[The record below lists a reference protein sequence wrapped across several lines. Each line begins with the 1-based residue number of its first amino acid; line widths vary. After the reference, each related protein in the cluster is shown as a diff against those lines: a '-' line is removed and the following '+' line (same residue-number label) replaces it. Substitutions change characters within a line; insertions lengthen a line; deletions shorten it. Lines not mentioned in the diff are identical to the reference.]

1 MKYLWILPLII
12 VAILIFFI
20 TGGYLIALFIV
31 IVCLVIIIQT
41 DLRRQ
46 LLIKP
51 IFAAF
56 KQAMPPLSATEREAL
71 ESGTVWWDGELFSG
85 KPDWEVLLT
94 SAIHDLTDEEQ
105 AFLDGPTER
114 LCEQLN
120 DWEITHKDHDLPPH
134 IWSFIKENLFF
145 GLIIP
150 KKYGGLGFSPLAHS
164 QMVMKVASR
173 SLTAAVTVMVPNS
186 LGPAELLLHYGT
198 EAQKDYYLPRLAT
211 GEEIPCFALTGP
223 EAGSD
228 ASNLPDTGIVCQRE
242 FEGQEITGILIN
254 WEKRYITLGPI
265 ATLLGLAFHLY
276 DPENLLGDK
285 EDIGITL
292 ALIPTNTDGVNIG
305 RRHWPMA
312 MAFQNGPNWGE
323 DVFIPLDW
331 IIGGVDHVG
340 EGWRMLMESLAA
352 GRSISLP
359 ALSAGA
365 SKLAIQTT
373 SAYARIREQFHLP
386 IGRFEG
392 VADVLG
398 RMAGLTYMVDAV
410 RITTAQAVTDGE
422 RPAVLSAIAKYHLT
436 ETMRRI
442 INDAMDIHGGKSI
455 CFGPNNVLAHAYQ
468 AIPISI
474 TVEGANI
481 LTRNLIIF
489 GQGAIRAHPYVLKEI
504 ATLAIDD
511 KKQALIEFD
520 QVLTT
525 HIKYTLSNIV
535 RSVLLS
541 MTKGRMSKAS
551 VSPLKPCYQ
560 QLNHLS
566 AALTVAT
573 DFSLAVL
580 GGSLKRRESLSA
592 RLGDVLSHLYL
603 ASCTLRH
610 YAHADQKDDLILA
623 QWACRE
629 SIYQAQQAL
638 VNLLNNFPNR
648 PIVWLLRAIIFPLG
662 ARYKAPEDK
671 LTHALSELILQPNT
685 SRDRLIHGIYI
696 PIDQQQTLGQL
707 EHAFTLCVAADSIE
721 KKLKKS
727 AYSSAEL
734 ALDADL
740 ITEDEYQLVITARAA
755 RRQVIDVDHFTAQL
769 EEEVS

>member
-1 MKYLWILPLII
+1 MNRLWILPTLLILTI
-12 VAILIFFI
+12 AALLFGSFIIAII
-20 TGGYLIALFIV
+20 LFV
-31 IVCLVIIIQT
+31 ICLTIIIAT
-41 DLRRQ
+41 DFRKE
-46 LLIKP
+46 LITQP
-51 IFAAF
+51 LFSAFAM
-56 KQAMPPLSATEREAL
+56 AMPPLSATEREAL
-71 ESGTVWWDGELFSG
+71 ESGTVWWDGQLFSG
-85 KPDWEVLLT
+85 KPNWDVLLN
-94 SAIHDLTDEEQ
+94 SAQHTLTAEEQ
-105 AFLDGPTER
+105 AFLDGPTEQ

-120 DWEITHKDHDLPPH
+120 DWHITHKDHDLPAQ
-134 IWSFIKENLFF
+134 IWSFIKEQQFF

-198 EAQKDYYLPRLAT
+198 ETQKDYYLPRLAS

-228 ASNLPDTGIVCQRE
+228 ASNLPDTGIVCKRE
-242 FEGQEITGILIN
+242 FEGEEITGILIN
-254 WEKRYITLGPI
+254 WEKRYITLGPV

-276 DPENLLGDK
+276 DPEHFLGDK

-292 ALIPTNTDGVNIG
+292 ALIPTNTKGINIG
-305 RRHWPMA
+305 RRHWPMG
-312 MAFQNGPNWGE
+312 MSFQNGPNWGK

-331 IIGGVDHVG
+331 IIGGVEHAG

-365 SKLAIQTT
+365 SKLAVKTS

-398 RMAGLTYMVDAV
+398 RMAGLSYMIDAV
-410 RITTAQAVTDGE
+410 RVTTAQAVTDGE

-436 ETMRRI
+436 ETMRRV

-455 CFGPNNVLAHAYQ
+455 CLGPHNILAHAYQ

-489 GQGAIRAHPYVLKEI
+489 GQGSIRAHPYVLQEM
-504 ATLAIDD
+504 ATLAIKD
-511 KKQALIEFD
+511 KEQALAKFD
-520 QVLTT
+520 HLLIA
-525 HIKYTLSNIV
+525 HIKYTLSNIG
-535 RSVLLS
+535 RSLLFGI
-541 MTKGRMSKAS
+541 TKGRLSKAPD
-551 VSPLKPCYQ
+551 SPLKPLYQ

-566 AALTVAT
+566 AALAVAT

-580 GGSLKRRESLSA
+580 GGSLKRKESLSA

-603 ASCTLRH
+603 ASCVLRRYEH
-610 YAHADQKDDLILA
+610 IDQQDDLILA
-623 QWACRE
+623 QWACTE
-629 SIYQAQQAL
+629 SIYQAQLAL
-638 VNLLNNFPNR
+638 VNLFNNLPNR
-648 PIVWLLRAIIFPLG
+648 PIACLLRLVVFPFG
-662 ARYKAPEDK
+662 ARYKAPSDQ
-671 LTHALSELILQPNT
+671 LTHAVAEQVLSPNP
-685 SRDRLIHGIYI
+685 SRDRLINGIYN
-696 PIDQQQTLGQL
+696 PSDSQQTLGQL
-707 EHAFTLCVAADSIE
+707 EQAFNLCVAATDIE
-721 KKLKKS
+721 KKLRKS
-727 AYSSAEL
+727 TYDTAEI
-734 ALDADL
+734 ALENSV
-740 ITEDEYQLVITARAA
+740 ITKDEYQLVTNARLA

-769 EEEVS
+769 EEEA

>member
-1 MKYLWILPLII
+1 MNKVWILTLLAALILLSLISELSFIAFII
-12 VAILIFFI
+12 VLVC
-20 TGGYLIALFIV
+20 IV
-31 IVCLVIIIQT
+31 ILLKS
-41 DLRRQ
+41 DLRQQ
-46 LLIKP
+46 LVTKTV
-51 IFAAF
+51 FSAF
-56 KQAMPPLSATEREAL
+56 KQAMPPISATEREAL
-71 ESGTVWWDGELFSG
+71 ESGTVWWDAELFSG
-85 KPDWEVLLT
+85 KPDWEFLLT
-94 SAIHDLTDEEQ
+94 TAQHKLTTEERK
-105 AFLDGPTER
+105 FLDGPTER
-114 LCEQLN
+114 LCELLN
-120 DWEITHKDHDLPPH
+120 DWQITHKDRDLPPH
-134 IWSFIKENLFF
+134 IWSFIKEQQFF

-198 EAQKDYYLPRLAT
+198 DKQKDYYLPRLAS

-228 ASNLPDTGIVCQRE
+228 ASNLPDTGIVCQRK
-242 FEGQEITGILIN
+242 FEGKKTTGVLLN

-276 DPENLLGDK
+276 DPDHLLADQD
-285 EDIGITL
+285 DIGITL
-292 ALIPTNTDGVNIG
+292 ALIPTDTKGINIG
-305 RRHWPMA
+305 RRHWPMG
-312 MAFQNGPNWGE
+312 MAFQNGPNWGK

-331 IIGGVDHVG
+331 IIGGVEYAG
-340 EGWRMLMESLAA
+340 KGWSMLMESLAA

-398 RMAGLTYMVDAV
+398 RMVGLTYMVDAV

-436 ETMRRI
+436 ETMRQV
-442 INDAMDIHGGKSI
+442 INDAMDIHGGKGI
-455 CFGPNNVLAHAYQ
+455 CFGPHNVLAHAYE

-489 GQGAIRAHPYVLKEI
+489 GQGSIRAHPYVLKEM
-504 ATLAIDD
+504 ATLAIEDTD
-511 KKQALIEFD
+511 QAVEEFD
-520 QVLTT
+520 QVLTA
-525 HIKYTLSNIV
+525 HLKYSLSNIA
-535 RSVLLS
+535 RSLLFGLS
-541 MTKGRMSKAS
+541 KGRFST
-551 VSPLKPCYQ
+551 VPDSPLRSCYQ
-560 QLNHLS
+560 QINHLS

-573 DFSLAVL
+573 DVSLAML

-603 ASCTLRH
+603 ASSTLRFYEH
-610 YAHADQKDDLILA
+610 HAQQDDLILA
-623 QWACRE
+623 QWASQE

-638 VNLLNNFPNR
+638 LSLMNNLPNR
-648 PIVWLLRAIIFPLG
+648 FMAGLLKIIIF
-662 ARYKAPEDK
+662 
-671 LTHALSELILQPNT
+671 H
-685 SRDRLIHGIYI
+685 
-696 PIDQQQTLGQL
+696 
-707 EHAFTLCVAADSIE
+707 
-721 KKLKKS
+721 
-727 AYSSAEL
+727 
-734 ALDADL
+734 
-740 ITEDEYQLVITARAA
+740 
-755 RRQVIDVDHFTAQL
+755 
-769 EEEVS
+769 

>member
-1 MKYLWILPLII
+1 MSLNVEL
-12 VAILIFFI
+12 
-20 TGGYLIALFIV
+20 YLIGLVVVF
-31 IVCLVIIIQT
+31 VCLVILMQSN
-41 DLRRQ
+41 LRRQ

-51 IFAAF
+51 AFSAF
-56 KQAMPPLSATEREAL
+56 KKAMPPISATEREAL
-71 ESGTVWWDGELFSG
+71 ESGTVWWDGQLFSG
-85 KPDWEVLLT
+85 KPDWDLLLS
-94 SAIHDLTDEEQ
+94 SAQHELTAEEQ
-105 AFLDGPTER
+105 AFLDGPTEQ

-134 IWSFIKENLFF
+134 IWSFIKQQQFF

-150 KKYGGLGFSPLAHS
+150 TKYGGLGFSPLAHS
-164 QMVMKVASR
+164 EMVMKVASR

-198 EAQKDYYLPRLAT
+198 EKQKDYYLPRLAS
-211 GEEIPCFALTGP
+211 GEDIPCFALTGP

-228 ASNLPDTGIVCQRE
+228 ASNLPDTGIVCQQE
-242 FEGQEITGILIN
+242 FEGKQITGVLLN
-254 WEKRYITLGPI
+254 WEKRYITLGPV

-276 DPENLLGDK
+276 DPEHLLSDK
-285 EDIGITL
+285 GDIGITL
-292 ALIPTNTDGVNIG
+292 ALIPTDTKGINIG
-305 RRHWPMA
+305 RRHWPMG
-312 MAFQNGPNWGE
+312 MAFQNGPNWGK

-331 IIGGVDHVG
+331 IIGGVEYAG
-340 EGWRMLMESLAA
+340 KGWSMLMESLAA

-365 SKLAIQTT
+365 SKLAIKTT

-436 ETMRRI
+436 ETMRRV

-455 CFGPNNVLAHAYQ
+455 CFGPHNVLAHAYE

-489 GQGAIRAHPYVLKEI
+489 GQGSIRAHPYVLKEMS
-504 ATLAIDD
+504 TLVVED
-511 KKQALIEFD
+511 KQQAVQEFE
-520 QVLTT
+520 QVVTAHL
-525 HIKYTLSNIV
+525 KYTLSNIA
-535 RSVLLS
+535 RSLFFGIS
-541 MTKGRMSKAS
+541 KGRFST
-551 VSPLKPCYQ
+551 VPDSPLRACYQ

-573 DFSLAVL
+573 DVSLAIL

-603 ASCTLRH
+603 ASSTLRFYQH
-610 YAHADQKDDLILA
+610 QNQHDDLILA
-623 QWACRE
+623 RWASEE

-638 VNLLNNFPNR
+638 LGLMDNLPNR
-648 PIVWLLRAIIFPLG
+648 LMAGFLKIVIFPLG
-662 ARYKAPEDK
+662 PRYKAPSDK
-671 LTHALSELILQPNT
+671 LTHALAEHIMEPSA
-685 SRDRLIHGIYI
+685 SRDRLINGIYN
-696 PIDQQQTLGQL
+696 PSDQQQTLGQL
-707 EHAFTLCVAADSIE
+707 EYAFRLCVLAAPLE
-721 KKLKKS
+721 KKIAKS
-727 AYSSAEL
+727 AYKSAEL
-734 ALDADL
+734 ALENKL
-740 ITEDEYQLVITARAA
+740 ITDEEYQLVLSARTA
-755 RRQVIDVDHFTAQL
+755 RRQVIDVDHFNAQL
-769 EEEVS
+769 EETAS

>member
-1 MKYLWILPLII
+1 MKRVWTFILFASL
-12 VAILIFFI
+12 ILILHRFPVALL
-20 TGGYLIALFIV
+20 LILLACAVV
-31 IVCLVIIIQT
+31 IFHAG
-41 DLRRQ
+41 LRRQ
-46 LLIKP
+46 IITTPL
-51 IFAAF
+51 F
-56 KQAMPPLSATEREAL
+56 KLFKRAMPPISATEREAL
-71 ESGTVWWDGELFSG
+71 ESGTVWWDGQLFSG
-85 KPDWEVLLT
+85 KPDWDVLLN
-94 SAIHDLTDEEQ
+94 SAQHQLTVEEQ
-105 AFLDGPTER
+105 DFLDGPTER

-120 DWEITHKDHDLPPH
+120 DWQITHKDHDLPPH
-134 IWSFIKENLFF
+134 IWDFIKQQQFF

-173 SLTAAVTVMVPNS
+173 CLTAAVTVMVPNS

-198 EAQKDYYLPRLAT
+198 DKQKDYYLPRLAS

-228 ASNLPDTGIVCQRE
+228 ASNLPDSGVVCQRE
-242 FEGQEITGILIN
+242 FEGEVVTGILVN
-254 WEKRYITLGPI
+254 WEKRYITLGPV

-276 DPENLLGDK
+276 DPEHLLGDK

-292 ALIPTNTDGVNIG
+292 ALIPTKTKGITIG
-305 RRHWPMA
+305 RRHWPMG
-312 MAFQNGPNWGE
+312 MAFQNGPNWGK

-331 IIGGVDHVG
+331 VIGGTDYAG
-340 EGWRMLMESLAA
+340 KGWSMLMESLAA

-365 SKLAIQTT
+365 SKLSMQTT

-398 RMAGLTYMVDAV
+398 RMAGSTYMVDAV
-410 RITTAQAVTDGE
+410 RVTTAQAVTDGE

-436 ETMRRI
+436 ETMRQVV
-442 INDAMDIHGGKSI
+442 NDAMDIHGGKGI
-455 CFGPNNVLAHAYQ
+455 CFGPHNVLAHAYE

-489 GQGAIRAHPYVLKEI
+489 GQGSIRAHPYLLKEMAILSI
-504 ATLAIDD
+504 ADQSKAVN
-511 KKQALIEFD
+511 EFD
-520 QVLTT
+520 KALAL
-525 HIKYTLSNIV
+525 HGKYTASNMA
-535 RSVLLS
+535 RSFVFGIS
-541 MTKGRMSKAS
+541 KGRFSE
-551 VSPLKPCYQ
+551 VPDSPLRHYYQ

-573 DFSLAVL
+573 DVSLAMF

-603 ASCTLRH
+603 ASSTLRFYH
-610 YAHADQKDDLILA
+610 QQDQHDDVLLA
-623 QWACRE
+623 KWACSN

-638 VNLLNNFPNR
+638 LSLMANLPNR
-648 PIVWLLRAIIFPLG
+648 VVATLLKVIIFPIG
-662 ARYKAPEDK
+662 PRYQPPSDD
-671 LTHALSELILQPNT
+671 LTHELAAQMMSPNA
-685 SRDRLIHGIYI
+685 SRKRLINGIYQ
-696 PIDQQQTLGQL
+696 PSDVQQTLGQL
-707 EHAFTLCVAADSIE
+707 DHAFQLCVDAAPLE
-721 KKLKKS
+721 KKIRQS
-727 AYSSAEL
+727 AYKSLQSAL
-734 ALDADL
+734 NNRV
-740 ITEDEYQLVITARAA
+740 ITEQEFQRVNAARAA
-755 RRQVIDVDHFTAQL
+755 RRQVIEVDHFTAQL
-769 EEEVS
+769 EDEA